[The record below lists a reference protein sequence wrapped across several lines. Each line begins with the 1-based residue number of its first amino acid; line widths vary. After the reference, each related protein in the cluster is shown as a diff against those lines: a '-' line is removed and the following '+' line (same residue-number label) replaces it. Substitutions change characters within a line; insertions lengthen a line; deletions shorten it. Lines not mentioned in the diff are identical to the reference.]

1 MWRKCIKN
9 YTDNQKYLRN
19 DGNDSKTVAGDHEDA
34 SHNSKRPLAI
44 TSKLET
50 TGKGGRSRNF
60 VLRTKGHSGNLS
72 VPQLRLWARMVVTGI
87 HNNLEEPP
95 QVPMITRITPKR
107 AKKEILSDALTP
119 YW

>member
-19 DGNDSKTVAGDHEDA
+19 DGNVSKNVAEGDHEEA

-44 TSKLET
+44 TSKRQEKEEVET

-60 VLRTKGHSGNLS
+60 VL
-72 VPQLRLWARMVVTGI
+72 
-87 HNNLEEPP
+87 
-95 QVPMITRITPKR
+95 
-107 AKKEILSDALTP
+107 
-119 YW
+119 